1 MHEYQ
6 VNERKGQPMET
17 TMVLSFDGDCR
28 EREGLTHEGSSRNKL
43 GEWKDPP
50 LSSHLRALNSTT
62 VL

>member
-28 EREGLTHEGSSRNKL
+28 EREGLTHEGSSRNEL

-50 LSSHLRALNSTT
+50 TILTSSHA
-62 VL
+62 